1 MIINGVQLPD
11 PDTADVL
18 FMEKLEREQDAVTN
32 WDENP
37 EIKTRIGSIPDDIF
51 YFPSATLEDMK
62 KYYKGIYPS
71 FDDALFE
78 KLYEAFQLPKKRN
91 IFSFHFQTSSFI
103 FLISELSHFGCSAAT
118 ANALPRRF
126 TDPMALA

>member
-37 EIKTRIGSIPDDIF
+37 EIKTRAQKIRAQCTAIF
-51 YFPSATLEDMK
+51 NFFDNMFGDGTAK
-62 KYYKGIYPS
+62 KVFGEKVNLITCVDAYDEVLTEINRVDAELAAKLRAKYVSKYLPNKGKKHKNKRYNNR
-71 FDDALFE
+71 
-78 KLYEAFQLPKKRN
+78 KPKHR
-91 IFSFHFQTSSFI
+91 
-103 FLISELSHFGCSAAT
+103 
-118 ANALPRRF
+118 
-126 TDPMALA
+126 